1 MAKESG
7 LGMTDRGLLIHFKMD
22 RPRDH
27 WREVSC
33 LEIGCV
39 NFANGWKTILSGSD
53 RGNIELI
60 RRSGMGFG
68 EEWRRDGLVEFTFT
82 PGQECFTGQGG
93 GHKKAVER
101 DAILKK
107 DNRVME
113 HLEFMDNWN
122 DHIYRRNVNG

>member
-1 MAKESG
+1 
-7 LGMTDRGLLIHFKMD
+7 MTGRGLLTHFVLN

-39 NFANGWKTILSGSD
+39 NYAAGWKTILPAD
-53 RGNIELI
+53 DIANIEMI
-60 RRSGMGFG
+60 RRSNMGFR
-68 EEWRRDGLVEFTFT
+68 EEREDGLVVFVFS

-93 GHKKAVER
+93 GHRVAVER
-101 DAILKK
+101 DPILTR

-113 HLEFMDNWN
+113 PLEFMDNWN
-122 DHIYRRNVNG
+122 DHQYRRSVNG

>member
-1 MAKESG
+1 
-7 LGMTDRGLLIHFKMD
+7 MTSRGLLTHFVLN

-39 NFANGWKTILSGSD
+39 NHAMGWKTILPVGD
-53 RGNIELI
+53 IANIEMI
-60 RRSGMGFG
+60 RRSNMGFR
-68 EEWRRDGLVEFTFT
+68 EEREDGLVTFTFT
-82 PGQECFTGQGG
+82 PGQECFTGRGG
-93 GHKKAVER
+93 GHLKAVER

-122 DHIYRRNVNG
+122 DHQYRRSVNNG

>member
-1 MAKESG
+1 
-7 LGMTDRGLLIHFKMD
+7 MTGRGLLTHFVLN

-39 NFANGWKTILSGSD
+39 NYATGWKTILPAD
-53 RGNIELI
+53 DIANIELI
-60 RRSGMGFG
+60 RRSGMGFR
-68 EEWRRDGLVEFTFT
+68 EEREDGLVVFVFT

-101 DAILKK
+101 QPILMR
-107 DNRVME
+107 DQRVME

-122 DHIYRRNVNG
+122 DHQYRRSVNHG

>member
-1 MAKESG
+1 
-7 LGMTDRGLLIHFKMD
+7 MTDRGMLTHFVLN

-33 LEIGCV
+33 KQIGCV
-39 NFANGWKTILSGSD
+39 NYANGWKTILPAND
-53 RGNIELI
+53 IANIEMI
-60 RRSGMGFG
+60 RRSGLGFR
-68 EEWRRDGLVEFTFT
+68 EEREDGLVIFTFT

-107 DNRVME
+107 DNQVME

-122 DHIYRRNVNG
+122 DHLYRRSING

>member
-1 MAKESG
+1 
-7 LGMTDRGLLIHFKMD
+7 MTGRGLLTHFVLN

-39 NFANGWKTILSGSD
+39 NFANGWKTILPAND
-53 RGNIELI
+53 VANIETI
-60 RRSGMGFG
+60 RRSNLGFR
-68 EEWRRDGLVEFTFT
+68 EEREDGLVTFIFT

-93 GHKKAVER
+93 GHKKAVGRQPILMR
-101 DAILKK
+101 DQ
-107 DNRVME
+107 RVME

-122 DHIYRRNVNG
+122 DHQYRRSVNNG

>member
-1 MAKESG
+1 MK
-7 LGMTDRGLLIHFKMD
+7 DRGLVIHFKMD

-39 NFANGWKTILSGSD
+39 NHAMGWKTILPAND
-53 RGNIELI
+53 IANIEMI
-60 RRSGMGFG
+60 RRSNMGFR
-68 EEWRRDGLVEFTFT
+68 EEREDGLVVFVFT

-101 DAILKK
+101 QPILMR
-107 DNRVME
+107 DQRVME

-122 DHIYRRNVNG
+122 DHQYRRSVNHG

>member
-1 MAKESG
+1 M
-7 LGMTDRGLLIHFKMD
+7 DRGMLTHFVLN

-39 NFANGWKTILSGSD
+39 NYANGWKTILPAD
-53 RGNIELI
+53 DIANIEMI
-60 RRSGMGFG
+60 RRSGMGFR
-68 EEWRRDGLVEFTFT
+68 EEREDGLVTFTFT
-82 PGQECFTGQGG
+82 PGQECFTGRGG
-93 GHKKAVER
+93 GHLKAVER

-122 DHIYRRNVNG
+122 DHLYRRSING

>member
-1 MAKESG
+1 M
-7 LGMTDRGLLIHFKMD
+7 LIHFEME
-22 RPRDH
+22 RPPDY

-33 LEIGCV
+33 LEIGCIRYMT
-39 NFANGWKTILSGSD
+39 GWKTILPMD
-53 RGNIELI
+53 DIANIEMI
-60 RRSGMGFG
+60 RRSGMGFR
-68 EEWRRDGLVEFTFT
+68 EEREDGLVVFVFT

-101 DAILKK
+101 DAILTK

-122 DHIYRRNVNG
+122 DHFYRRSVTNG

>member
-1 MAKESG
+1 MTSR
-7 LGMTDRGLLIHFKMD
+7 GMLTHFVLD

-33 LEIGCV
+33 LEIGCIRYMT
-39 NFANGWKTILSGSD
+39 GWKTILPADDIS
-53 RGNIELI
+53 NIELI
-60 RRSGMGFG
+60 RRSGMGFR
-68 EEWRRDGLVEFTFT
+68 EEREDGLVVFVFS

-93 GHKKAVER
+93 GHKVAVER

-107 DNRVME
+107 DNRIME

-122 DHIYRRNVNG
+122 DHQYRRSVNNG